1 MHILIEF
8 YKNTS
13 LQQNFNNNSIS
24 KYIHRIK
31 NSNTN
36 QNFVTIDF
44 YRRKIL
50 YHYQYYII
58 LQVKLLFIFF
68 RFC

>member
-36 QNFVTIDF
+36 QNFV
-44 YRRKIL
+44 YNR
-50 YHYQYYII
+50 
-58 LQVKLLFIFF
+58 LLS
-68 RFC
+68 

>member
-13 LQQNFNNNSIS
+13 LQQNFNNNSIF

-50 YHYQYYII
+50 YHHQYYII